1 VRYRFTIHDSRFEA
15 TLLKYLLTL
24 IGIILAAL
32 GGVMVYRALYV
43 EPSAGVV
50 ITNSQ
55 IRELPNYS
63 RIIVGAALLVGG
75 AALGFFAATRRRG

>member
-1 VRYRFTIHDSRFEA
+1 
-15 TLLKYLLTL
+15 
-24 IGIILAAL
+24 
-32 GGVMVYRALYV
+32 MVYRALYV

-75 AALGFFAATRRRG
+75 AALGFFAATRRRS